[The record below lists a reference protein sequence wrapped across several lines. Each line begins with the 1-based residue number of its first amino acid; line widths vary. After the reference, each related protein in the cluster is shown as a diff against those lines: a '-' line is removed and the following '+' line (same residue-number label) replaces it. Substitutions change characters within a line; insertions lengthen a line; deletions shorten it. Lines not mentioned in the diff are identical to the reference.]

1 MGDHMLR
8 IVSTCAVLV
17 ALTVSIHAQENRSW
31 MLDESGD
38 GVALM
43 YGTPDSDDIL
53 IGFSCD
59 PRERNMRIVEAVET
73 SKLVPGNKA
82 KLRLKA
88 GTTTLDLTGDA
99 VANELSGTVTIEVV
113 SAPNPR
119 VPALLK
125 AGPTLSIEVD
135 GGSATIPLA
144 GVTQHLPAFEKG
156 CFAKR

>member
-1 MGDHMLR
+1 MAR
-8 IVSTCAVLV
+8 IGRVCGLLLALSAV
-17 ALTVSIHAQENRSW
+17 AHAQESRSW

-59 PRERNMRIVEAVET
+59 PRDRNMRIVEAVET
-73 SKLVPGNKA
+73 TKLMPGNKA
-82 KLRLKA
+82 KVRLKA
-88 GTTTLDLTGDA
+88 GNATLELTGDT

-113 SAPNPR
+113 GAPNPR
-119 VPALLK
+119 IPALLK
-125 AGPTLSIEVD
+125 AGPMLTIEVD
-135 GGSATIPLA
+135 GGSANIPLA
-144 GVTQHLPAFEKG
+144 GVAQHLPAFEKG

>member
-1 MGDHMLR
+1 
-8 IVSTCAVLV
+8 
-17 ALTVSIHAQENRSW
+17 

-59 PRERNMRIVEAVET
+59 PRERNMRIVEAVES
-73 SKLVPGNKA
+73 SKLLPGNKA
-82 KLRLKA
+82 KVRLKA
-88 GTTTLDLTGDA
+88 GAAALELTGDT

-113 SAPNPR
+113 SPPNPR
-119 VPALLK
+119 VVALLK
-125 AGPTLSIEVD
+125 GGPMLSIEVD
-135 GGSATIPLA
+135 GGSANVPLA
-144 GVTQHLPAFEKG
+144 GVAQHLPAFEKG

>member
-1 MGDHMLR
+1 MR
-8 IVSTCAVLV
+8 IISACAVLLV
-17 ALTVSIHAQENRSW
+17 LAAGVQAQESRSW

-59 PRERNMRIVEAVET
+59 PRDRNMRIVEAVES

-88 GTTTLDLTGDA
+88 GTATLELTGDT
-99 VANELSGTVTIEVV
+99 VANEVSGTVTVEVV
-113 SAPNPR
+113 GPPNPR
-119 VPALLK
+119 VAALLK

-135 GGSATIPLA
+135 GGSANVPLA
-144 GVTQHLPAFEKG
+144 GVAQHLPAFEKG
-156 CFAKR
+156 CFARR